1 MVEITVHT
9 RAKINSLHHAAGG
22 QDTQQSVEVEEAFH
36 AGLVQGVS
44 QCLG

>member
-1 MVEITVHT
+1 MVKITVHA

-22 QDTQQSVEVEEAFH
+22 QDTQQRVEVEEAFH